1 MQPGWYTFTANTRAN
16 PANDHIALHI
26 RVENTAVSYAQATGY
41 DTTTVTYTAYFNQFD
56 LGMFSKKEFHNI

>member
-1 MQPGWYTFTANTRAN
+1 M
-16 PANDHIALHI
+16 I